1 MVKISKLFAIF
12 VICMLICTVTANAEE
27 TITAESITISLDD
40 TMVVGETQ
48 KIKVSVLP
56 SRASDYELEY
66 ISSDDMVA
74 KAAIGTVIA
83 NSEGMADITV
93 KIKGTDIYDAVRISV
108 VKTKDIPV
116 TDIEL
121 SDDEM
126 YLERYSERKIYYNVV
141 PEKAPNKDVKF
152 TSMNT
157 SVATVTDEGIVY
169 GKRNGSTKIKLESA
183 DGNVI
188 KYIYVE
194 VSDDYDDSDYYSEN
208 DVAVRL
214 VSIYDGED
222 EVTKI
227 VEIMRTQTKQ
237 FSVQIYPEGVP
248 DKRIRW
254 KTEDDTKAE
263 VDENGLVTGISE
275 GTVKIYAI
283 SRDNGRQDTIT
294 VKIIPYVR
302 YPDSITIAP
311 QENAVFKTGQ
321 KIKFTPTFTPEDT
334 TERNLRW
341 YVYGGCGTVD
351 SLGNVTITDKGTVT
365 VKSYTSDFKQ
375 SAVYEFQS
383 MYSENHF
390 TQVGTAYNLKQNR
403 AIVLKF
409 DTDVNIASAKANIF
423 AGTDAAGNENR
434 NEISIDVVGNII
446 IIAPSSAWSIGDN
459 FVFIKDNLCDIYGN
473 KLGKNLKYNMK
484 VRCAGNGE
492 I

>member
-1 MVKISKLFAIF
+1 MVKISKLTAIL
-12 VICMLICTVTANAEE
+12 VMCTLACGMTVSAEE
-27 TITAESITISLDD
+27 TIPAESLTISLSD
-40 TMVVGETQ
+40 TMIIGETQ

-66 ISSDDMVA
+66 ISSDDTVA

-83 NSEGMADITV
+83 NAEGIADITV
-93 KIKGTDIYDAVRISV
+93 KIKDTDLSDTVRVKV

-121 SDDEM
+121 SDDEL
-126 YLERYSERKIYYNVV
+126 YLERYSERKIYYDVV
-141 PEKAPNKDVKF
+141 PEKATNKEVKF

-157 SVATVTDEGIVY
+157 SVATVTDSGIVY

-183 DGNVI
+183 DGNVT
-188 KYIYVE
+188 KYVYVK
-194 VSDDYDDSDYYSEN
+194 VSDDYDDSDYSGEN
-208 DVAVRL
+208 DIAVRR
-214 VSIYDGED
+214 VDIYDGED
-222 EVTKI
+222 EVKKT

-237 FSVQIYPEGVP
+237 FSVQIYPEGAT

-254 KTEDDTKAE
+254 KTEDDDVAD
-263 VDENGLVTGISE
+263 VDENGIVTGIGE

-311 QENAVFKTGQ
+311 QENAIFETGQ
-321 KIKFTPTFTPEDT
+321 KIKFTPTFSPEDT

-341 YVYGGCGTVD
+341 YVYGGCGSID
-351 SLGNVTITDKGTVT
+351 SMGNVAINDKGTVT
-365 VKSYTSDFKQ
+365 VKAYTSDFKQ

-383 MYSENHF
+383 EYSENHF
-390 TQVGTAYNLKQNR
+390 AQVGTAYNLKQNR

-409 DTDVNIASAKANIF
+409 DADVNIASAKANIF
-423 AGTDAAGNENR
+423 AGTDAAGNESR
-434 NEISIDVVGNII
+434 NEISIEVVGNKI
-446 IIAPSSAWSIGDN
+446 IIAPSSAWSISDN
-459 FVFIKDNLCDIYGN
+459 FVFIKENLCDIYGN

-484 VRCAGNGE
+484 VRGAGNGE

>member
-1 MVKISKLFAIF
+1 MVKISKFIAIL
-12 VICMLICTVTANAEE
+12 VMCTLVCGMNITAEE
-27 TITAESITISLDD
+27 AIPAESITISLDD

-56 SRASDYELEY
+56 PRASDYELEY
-66 ISSDDMVA
+66 ISSDDTVA

-93 KIKGTDIYDAVRISV
+93 KIKGTDINDTVRISV
-108 VKTKDIPV
+108 VKTKNIPV

-126 YLERYSERKIYYNVV
+126 YLERYSERKIYYDVV
-141 PEKAPNKDVKF
+141 PEKATNKDVKF

-194 VSDDYDDSDYYSEN
+194 VSDDYGDSDYYGEN
-208 DVAVRL
+208 DVAVSR

-222 EVTKI
+222 EVTKT
-227 VEIMRTQTKQ
+227 VEIMKTQTKQ
-237 FSVQIYPEGVP
+237 FSVQIYPERAT
-248 DKRIRW
+248 DIRIRW
-254 KTEDDTKAE
+254 KTEDGRTAE
-263 VDENGLVTGISE
+263 VNENGVVTGISE

-311 QENAVFKTGQ
+311 QENAVFETGQ

-334 TERNLRW
+334 TEQNLRW
-341 YVYGGCGTVD
+341 YVYGGCGTID

-383 MYSENHF
+383 KYSENHF
-390 TQVGTAYNLKQNR
+390 MQVGTAYNLKQNR

-434 NEISIDVVGNII
+434 SEISIEVVGNII